1 MHHIGNDIFGS
12 RYYFNDDKP
21 GLVFGKF
28 NSVIEDKVIVVL
40 NETSGQDTYAINE
53 NIKNAITKLINT
65 IEHKGMTP
73 YDNKNHVAYIFL
85 SNNDTPIKVPQNDR
99 RFMGFE
105 CNNSI
110 CNNFDYFKAL
120 REEIDSGI
128 YIRAFYDY
136 LMGLDVK
143 NYDFTNNRPK
153 TKFYNDMQEQNI
165 PLIAT
170 FLNEKYILPHEV
182 KIKKHP
188 EYKEEIKANEFFEK
202 FNNYLIGGNFK
213 FESNLTSFGRQI
225 KAFPSIVKFKKSS
238 YYYSI
243 NIMNLK
249 KELLTKY
256 PSFNNVEEKDPK
268 NVKAENAIITEAE
281 DTNDNN
287 EEVSDNDED
296 DEEKENVNL
305 KPIATRKKEKGKNLI
320 EEDDSDADETYGEI
334 DISKKR

>member
-1 MHHIGNDIFGS
+1 
-12 RYYFNDDKP
+12 
-21 GLVFGKF
+21 
-28 NSVIEDKVIVVL
+28 
-40 NETSGQDTYAINE
+40 
-53 NIKNAITKLINT
+53 
-65 IEHKGMTP
+65 
-73 YDNKNHVAYIFL
+73 
-85 SNNDTPIKVPQNDR
+85 
-99 RFMGFE
+99 
-105 CNNSI
+105 
-110 CNNFDYFKAL
+110 
-120 REEIDSGI
+120 
-128 YIRAFYDY
+128 
-136 LMGLDVK
+136 MGLDVK

-202 FNNYLIGGNFK
+202 FNNDLIGGNFK